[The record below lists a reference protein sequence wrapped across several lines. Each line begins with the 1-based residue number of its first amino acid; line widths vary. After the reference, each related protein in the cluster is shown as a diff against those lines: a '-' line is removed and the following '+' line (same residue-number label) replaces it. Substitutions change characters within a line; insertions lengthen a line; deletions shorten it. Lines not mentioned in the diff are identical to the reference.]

1 MMNPDNGEAT
11 TWAEKADLASSILGF
26 RKRAADTLD
35 SVLQTAIK
43 HNQDM
48 VPQVFTTAGGREAL
62 VVLVIGDEKV
72 RETLNK
78 LGFNETQ

>member
-1 MMNPDNGEAT
+1 MMDPSTGEAT
-11 TWAEKADLASSILGF
+11 TWAEKADLAASILGF

-43 HNQDM
+43 FNQDQ
-48 VPQVFTTAGGREAL
+48 VPLVFKTAGGREAL